1 LIVLNEANTITGII
15 EELRHIQRE
24 MSKGSQALFDAESK
38 VAEAEFAYERALA
51 LAFLAAEGKTAG
63 ERTAL
68 SKFEASNERFEAD
81 MAKAQLNR
89 VKSKI
94 KTLELQQMGIQT
106 ISRLVETELK
116 VLR

>member
-1 LIVLNEANTITGII
+1 MNEANTIQGII

-38 VAEAEFAYERALA
+38 VAEAEYLYERTLA
-51 LAFLAAEGKTAG
+51 LSFLNAEGTAG
-63 ERTAL
+63 ERTAQ
-68 SKFEASNERFEAD
+68 SKFDASEARLEAD
-81 MAKAQLNR
+81 VAKAQLNR

-94 KTLELQQMGIQT
+94 KTLELQQMGTQT
-106 ISRLVETELK
+106 ISRLIETELK

>member
-1 LIVLNEANTITGII
+1 MIVLNGANTITDII

-24 MSKGSQALFDAESK
+24 MSKGSNALYEAEK
-38 VAEAEFAYERALA
+38 QVAEAEYAYERALA

-63 ERTAL
+63 ERTAM
-68 SKFEASNERFEAD
+68 SKFEASQERLDAD
-81 MAKAQLNR
+81 LAKAVLNR
-89 VKSKI
+89 VKSKM
-94 KTLELQQMGIQT
+94 KTLELQQMGTQT